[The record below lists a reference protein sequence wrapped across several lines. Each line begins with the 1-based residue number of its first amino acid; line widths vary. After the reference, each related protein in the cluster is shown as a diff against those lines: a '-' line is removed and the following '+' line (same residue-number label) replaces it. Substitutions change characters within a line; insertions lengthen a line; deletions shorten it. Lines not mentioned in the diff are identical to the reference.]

1 MVVRDPAPR
10 YLDAP
15 VLINDALRVGAVTVD
30 GESPRAAR
38 ARAHC
43 SPPAARSPAL
53 GVRWV
58 LVREEPGV
66 DVPPAASWPGCGSP
80 TTGRTWAVGEPV
92 GGRRRPPDRA
102 GRWPALAAHLLAALV
117 VIFAAIALLR
127 ARRTTVVPS
136 AHS

>member
-30 GESPRAAR
+30 GESPRAATV
-38 ARAHC
+38 
-43 SPPAARSPAL
+43 AARCSTPARRSPRL

-58 LVREEPGV
+58 LVRTEPGV
-66 DVPPAASWPGCGSP
+66 GVPPGVLAGLRLAYDGPYLALWENP
-80 TTGRTWAVGEPV
+80 RRR
-92 GGRRRPPDRA
+92 RRRPRPAGA
-102 GRWPALAAHLLAALV
+102 GRPLAAHLLAALV
-117 VIFAAIALLR
+117 VIFAAIWLLR
-127 ARRTTVVPS
+127 GRRTFVVPS